1 MFAMVGV
8 FLIPIVS
15 SSLNGLTHVLTC
27 QQSTQAPF
35 TLQVP
40 QTGPPT
46 ILSTVTITRGQV
58 QQLCGGL
65 TLDITVQGLSP
76 GKVRVLLP
84 ITNHTRYTWRGSVK
98 LVLGHTSVPIDVG
111 QVTPGDTRISH
122 VDVHIDPGVHNIGG
136 TLLIGP

>member
-1 MFAMVGV
+1 MFALVGL

-27 QQSTQAPF
+27 QQRTQAPF

-40 QTGPPT
+40 QTGAPT
-46 ILSTVTITRGQV
+46 ILSTVTITRGQK
-58 QQLCGGL
+58 QELCGGL
-65 TLDITVQGLSP
+65 TLDITVQGMSA

-98 LVLGHTSVPIDVG
+98 LILGHTSVPVDVG
-111 QVTPGDTRISH
+111 EVRPGATRVGH
-122 VDVHIDPGVHNIGG
+122 VDVHIDPGVHDIGG
-136 TLLIGP
+136 SLLIGP